1 MELYQLNTFITVART
16 CNVTRAAAELNT
28 TPPSVSNHIKLL
40 EEELGLSLFKRTS
53 KGMEITSQGET
64 LLLKASDILNASNEL
79 LMTAKSMQG
88 DIVGNILFGINAD
101 SHFLKISS
109 IIHSIFENHPD
120 IKIQIITS
128 STDEI
133 IQLVESGKMDC
144 GFAFGEQNNGHLSSI
159 FLSDVALEIA
169 IPIQYMDAFQNASLK
184 EIATL
189 PWIVPANRCPFL
201 EEIKSHLD
209 SMGYKIK
216 QKVFA
221 NDDITKHAFIDK
233 GIAISVLEQFEAK
246 KLVDNNKVF
255 LWKGSK
261 TFKSTLSYVYS
272 KNRSNDV
279 LIQTIQAFVLNAW
292 MS

>member
-1 MELYQLNTFITVART
+1 MELYQLNTFVTVART
-16 CNVTRAAAELNT
+16 CNVTRAATELNT

-40 EEELGLSLFKRTS
+40 ENDLGVTLFTRTS
-53 KGMEITSQGET
+53 KGMEITSQGKT

-88 DIVGNILFGINAD
+88 DIEGNILFGINAD

-109 IIHSIFENHPD
+109 IIHSIFKNHPD
-120 IKIQIITS
+120 IKIQIVTS

-144 GFAFGEQNNGHLSSI
+144 GFAFGKQNNRYLSSI

-169 IPIQYMDAFQNASLK
+169 IPIQYLEEYQHASLK
-184 EIATL
+184 EIVTL

-201 EEIKSHLD
+201 EEIKSYLD
-209 SMGYKIK
+209 LKGYELTK
-216 QKVFA
+216 QVFA

-246 KLVDNNKVF
+246 KLVDMNKVF
-255 LWKGSK
+255 LWKSPK
-261 TFKSTLSYVYS
+261 SFKSTLSYIYQ
-272 KNRSNDV
+272 KKRSDD
-279 LIQTIQAFVLNAW
+279 LLLQTVQAFVLNAW
-292 MS
+292 KG